1 MKKRARPVYLSGRVH
16 LAATDNPAEFRGTIV
31 KVGRIRNILGEPG
44 PFIVS
49 AAAIQDAVNRGLFEG
64 LASFVDHPGW
74 LDHHPKLSNLAGVWR
89 DVTWSDEEQGA
100 VGTLRFYTS
109 EEDEK
114 PTPGDMMTAL
124 FGRVVKD
131 AAAGLPVP
139 DVGVSIVFWA
149 TWAKETG
156 PDYTK
161 IVERFRQVL
170 CGDCVFY
177 PATDSRIKEALS
189 ALSATFLEGA
199 SDMEIEDEKDG
210 AGVAAASPPA
220 TVQDQAASNG
230 WLQLLSATAIN
241 GAIRASGLPQPTQ
254 ARLLAGTYRTADE
267 VTAAIEAART
277 ELAALQE
284 SQVVQMGGVAPRQQV
299 TMGINGFEEL
309 QAAAEALILG
319 QRPARGVRPLSGIRE
334 LYLLLSGDYEMHG
347 VFHGDRI
354 QFASVS
360 SSTMAEITAN
370 VLNKAVVNAFLAYE
384 QWWKA
389 GVTELDFTTLQNVEW
404 ITLGG
409 IGELP
414 TVNEGQSYPEL
425 TWDDQGETSSF
436 VKKGGYVGITLEA
449 MDKDQTGRL
458 QAAPRALARAAWMT
472 LGKTIAAIF
481 TSNSN
486 VGPTMSDGNALFSA
500 SHASGSNLGSTA
512 LSWAAW
518 DTTRIAMEKFTE
530 LNSGERLG
538 GLASPKLLWVPTDL
552 ETTAL
557 QILGSL
563 GEPGTGDNDTN
574 PFVNENERAAALNMA
589 RRRVIKVPFWTDT
602 NNWAAQADP
611 NLYPSIGIGYRF
623 GRTPEVF
630 SVASPTAGLMFTA
643 DTMPVKVRFFFAC
656 GPTDWRGLYKHNV
669 A

>member
-1 MKKRARPVYLSGRVH
+1 MSDDQVQIRLQAEILPDAAANEGELLSVLARV
-16 LAATDNPAEFRGTIV
+16 I
-31 KVGRIRNILGEPG
+31 EPG
-44 PFIVS
+44 QTQPVQGFPDGVFIPADVLMAS
-49 AAAIQDAVNRGLFEG
+49 VPLFDGAPVFVNHDY
-64 LASFVDHPGW
+64 DHPGRPRDMRDFAGTVGKTTYDGGV
-74 LDHHPKLSNLAGVWR
+74 LAKLYPVDGSA
-89 DVTWSDEEQGA
+89 GA
-100 VGTLRFYTS
+100 VLASLARSLRALRQVGLPLPDVGLSIDAWWRVKDGVAQAISKIRSVDIVHGPAAGGRLLASTMQGDWIMS
-109 EEDEK
+109 EE
-114 PTPGDMMTAL
+114 TT
-124 FGRVVKD
+124 V
-131 AAAGLPVP
+131 AAAGVVP
-139 DVGVSIVFWA
+139 DAAQTQS
-149 TWAKETG
+149 
-156 PDYTK
+156 
-161 IVERFRQVL
+161 
-170 CGDCVFY
+170 
-177 PATDSRIKEALS
+177 
-189 ALSATFLEGA
+189 GA
-199 SDMEIEDEKDG
+199 NG
-210 AGVAAASPPA
+210 G
-220 TVQDQAASNG
+220 QADSNG

-254 ARLLAGTYRTADE
+254 ARLLAGSYRTADE

-284 SQVVQMGGVAPRQQV
+284 NQVVQMGGVAPRQQV
-299 TMGINGFEEL
+299 TMGLNGFQEL
-309 QAAAEALILG
+309 SAAAEALILG
-319 QRPARGVRPLSGIRE
+319 QRPANGVRPLSGVRE

-354 QFASVS
+354 QFASVN

-389 GVTELDFTTLQNVEW
+389 GVSELDFTTLQNVEW

-414 TVNEGQSYPEL
+414 TVNEGESYTEL
-425 TWDDQGETSSF
+425 TWDDQGETSAF

-472 LGKTIAAIF
+472 LGKTIAQIF

-500 SHASGSNLGSTA
+500 SHTSGSNLGSTA

-530 LNSGERLG
+530 LNSEERLG

-552 ETTAL
+552 ETTGL